1 MDRNSG
7 GKTARP
13 SPGAP
18 VTSVLSLEALL
29 DNLTSG
35 EEARAEAAAASLI
48 ELGTSTLPR
57 LQSLLDSPESDHRW
71 WAIRTLAGM
80 ETAETGW
87 FVPFLSDPVDEI
99 RQCAALALAA
109 HPGPEAV
116 PALCQALSD
125 PDSLTARLVAA
136 ALAAHGSE
144 AAPAL
149 LEVQKDAPLAVR
161 IQAMRA
167 LSQIADPRAIPAMMS
182 AFEED
187 SAILQHWAETGLER
201 LGLDTIYLKP
211 E

>member
-1 MDRNSG
+1 
-7 GKTARP
+7 
-13 SPGAP
+13 
-18 VTSVLSLEALL
+18 VLSIEALL
-29 DNLTSG
+29 DNLISG
-35 EEARAEAAAASLI
+35 EEGRAEAAAASLI
-48 ELGTSTLPR
+48 ELGMSALPG
-57 LQSLLDSPESDHRW
+57 LHSLLDSPESDHRW

-80 ETAETGW
+80 AAAETDW
-87 FVPFLSDPVDEI
+87 FVPFLSDPLDEI

-125 PDSLTARLVAA
+125 PDSLTASLAA
-136 ALAAHGSE
+136 TALAAHGSE
-144 AAPAL
+144 ATPAL
-149 LEVQKDAPLAVR
+149 LEVQKEAPLSAR